1 MKAAVVKNAAMNK
14 DIFLKLI
21 GRDKAIAPQI
31 IENLTTARTSSP
43 PGCAAAGGEGEIG
56 LLTVSRS

>member
-21 GRDKAIAPQI
+21 GRDKAIAPQT
-31 IENLTTARTSSP
+31 IEEFDHRTNFIFT
-43 PGCAAAGGEGEIG
+43 GLGG
-56 LLTVSRS
+56 RWW

>member
-31 IENLTTARTSSP
+31 IEEFDHGTNFIFS
-43 PGCAAAGGEGEIG
+43 G
-56 LLTVSRS
+56 LCGRWW

>member
-1 MKAAVVKNAAMNK
+1 MKATVVKNAAMNK

-31 IENLTTARTSSP
+31 IEKFDQGTNFIF
-43 PGCAAAGGEGEIG
+43 AGLCG
-56 LLTVSRS
+56 RWW